1 MKHTATVIGLD
12 IAKNVFYAVGR
23 DALGREVLK
32 RKMTREQVL
41 EFFANLPAAKVGIE
55 ACAGAHYWARKL
67 NELGH
72 DTRLIAA
79 QRVSRRVIG
88 NKNDYRDAKAICDLR
103 GEPETLYV
111 PTNTAAEQDVQM
123 LHRVRQRQIE
133 NRKALMLQIRGLL
146 GEYGLVFPKSAT
158 ALRRGLIGVLGGEH
172 HGLSS
177 AALEIFAELQ
187 QQLVTLDKQIG
198 AYDERVARVAR
209 EDPRAIELMRLPGF
223 GPLNSTAF
231 LAALGD
237 PRHFA
242 AGRHVSANFGL
253 TPHEHSSG
261 GKQQLFG
268 ISKRGDRYV
277 RTLVIHGARAA
288 LRCAKGKPDRRLQ
301 WALKLKEAKGF
312 NVAAVA
318 LANKLMRVAWAML
331 VHGRAYDAQWGMQP
345 TTANP

>member
-146 GEYGLVFPKSAT
+146 GNT
-158 ALRRGLIGVLGGEH
+158 AWCSRKVQRH
-172 HGLSS
+172 C
-177 AALEIFAELQ
+177 A
-187 QQLVTLDKQIG
+187 G
-198 AYDERVARVAR
+198 A
-209 EDPRAIELMRLPGF
+209 
-223 GPLNSTAF
+223 
-231 LAALGD
+231 
-237 PRHFA
+237 
-242 AGRHVSANFGL
+242 
-253 TPHEHSSG
+253 
-261 GKQQLFG
+261 
-268 ISKRGDRYV
+268 
-277 RTLVIHGARAA
+277 
-288 LRCAKGKPDRRLQ
+288 
-301 WALKLKEAKGF
+301 
-312 NVAAVA
+312 
-318 LANKLMRVAWAML
+318 
-331 VHGRAYDAQWGMQP
+331 
-345 TTANP
+345 